1 MNDHLKKAL
10 TTQFNDFVVAAVIV
24 VKEAAFALIV
34 LFVGHGLVWVIE
46 HTSNTADAMP
56 HYLRLVSDF
65 GSGILFVVL
74 VIKDLWEYF
83 KQR

>member
-1 MNDHLKKAL
+1 MNDDLKKAL
-10 TTQFNDFVVAAVIV
+10 TAQFNDFVVAAVIV
-24 VKEAAFALIV
+24 VKEAVFALIV

-46 HTSNTADAMP
+46 RTSNSADIMA

-83 KQR
+83 KNR